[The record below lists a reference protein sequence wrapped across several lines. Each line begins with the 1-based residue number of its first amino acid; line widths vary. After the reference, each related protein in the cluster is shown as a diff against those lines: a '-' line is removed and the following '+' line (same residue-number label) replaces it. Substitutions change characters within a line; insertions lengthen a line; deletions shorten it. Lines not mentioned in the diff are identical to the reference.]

1 MTDYCVPH
9 NDYYAPHNHWCQ
21 TYDGMAGYPDEEGD
35 WVNTEEW
42 VYNWLK
48 ERMFRYPN
56 KPARLHK
63 SRKGYGKNG
72 FVIERFPEWFKLPG
86 WDKLKENEG
95 YFYLKLDKREWYI
108 RVEDVYATYEMIMRI
123 QDRIMAEYGE

>member
-1 MTDYCVPH
+1 MTR
-9 NDYYAPHNHWCQ
+9 DYYAPHNYWCE
-21 TYDGMAGYPDEEGD
+21 TYDAMAGYPDEEGE

-56 KPARLHK
+56 KPARLHLT
-63 SRKGYGKNG
+63 RKDYGKKG
-72 FVIERFPEWFKLPG
+72 FCLDKIPFLRLEG
-86 WDKLKENEG
+86 WDNLKENEG

-108 RVEDVYATYEMIMRI
+108 KVEDVYATYDMIMRI

>member
-1 MTDYCVPH
+1 MTRDF
-9 NDYYAPHNHWCQ
+9 YAPHNYWCK

-56 KPARLHK
+56 KPAKLHQ

-72 FVIERFPEWFKLPG
+72 FCLDKLPFIRFEG
-86 WDKLKENEG
+86 WDNLKENEG
-95 YFYLKLDKREWYI
+95 YFYLKLDKNEWYI
-108 RVEDVYATYEMIMRI
+108 KVEDVYATYDMIMRI
-123 QDRIMAEYGE
+123 QDRIMAEYGA